1 MIKRQYRSGGQI
13 KERQRS
19 MGPKLPG
26 SSAWDIPT
34 PVPDLLLDSLN
45 EPIPKKTVNE
55 IRRLAKAGVSR
66 SDIAK
71 QVGVSKMRVIHE
83 LSKKYKNKF
92 APKDQP
98 KG

>member
-1 MIKRQYRSGGQI
+1 MIKRQYRKGGQI
-13 KERQRS
+13 QERQRS

-26 SSAWDIPT
+26 SHSWDIPT
-34 PVPDLLLDSLN
+34 PVPDLLLESLN

-55 IRRLAKAGVSR
+55 IYRLAKAGVSR

-92 APKDQP
+92 APKDQR
-98 KG
+98 KE

>member
-1 MIKRQYRSGGQI
+1 MI
-13 KERQRS
+13 ERQDR
-19 MGPKLPG
+19 
-26 SSAWDIPT
+26 
-34 PVPDLLLDSLN
+34 LLNSLSD
-45 EPIPKKTVNE
+45 PIPKKAVNE
-55 IRRLAKAGVSR
+55 IHRLAKAGVSR

-92 APKDQP
+92 APKDQR

>member
-1 MIKRQYRSGGQI
+1 MSKRQYHTGGQVQ
-13 KERQRS
+13 ERQRS

-34 PVPDLLLDSLN
+34 PVPDLLLDSLSD
-45 EPIPKKTVNE
+45 PIPKKTVKE
-55 IRRLAKAGVSR
+55 IHRLAKADVSR

-92 APKDQP
+92 APRDQR
-98 KG
+98 KE